1 MVQPRVISSATLDGS
16 VYDSHTADTTTIYN
30 INSVLMEVQRVYDR
44 ARQARQRHGNR
55 STLYAINDAT
65 NQLNLTLQKKQELIA
80 KKKLVIL

>member
-1 MVQPRVISSATLDGS
+1 MVDPLAISRATLDGS

-65 NQLNLTLQKKQELIA
+65 NQLNMVKQKKQELE
-80 KKKLVIL
+80 KKKLVI